1 MVARRGISRV
11 RWALE
16 TAWATDGTGTM
27 GNFYDVRHDSVEYQ
41 RANPEMID
49 NVILRSKRVISALA
63 EPGKKTGT
71 LTISGDLVSSGV
83 TQDASTSATKTLQAK
98 MLEQIAGGYVAGAGA
113 TTTGS
118 AVASSPL
125 TTGCV
130 VTAGHGARFQEGLIV
145 WVETASGSG
154 LYNPAVID
162 TVSTDTLTFSVALAA
177 APAVGSKVLNSL
189 NIYETDQPSGT
200 VQWLVEGED
209 RDNIFLYMG
218 CQGSLGFTFEPGK
231 PVKFTTQQMTT
242 QYVHDDELAT
252 PQGGS
257 AMSIWS
263 PDGSS
268 PVIWTQG
275 SCVFAPAGATTRVAP
290 SVAAFTFDPG
300 IAWQEVTS
308 VNGVETRGGFERVTG
323 QGVATLLIPHSD
335 ETYKDAI
342 AAQTAYRV
350 LLACGNTATKKIA
363 LHLPNVQILSAVP
376 TDRNGLDY
384 DLVTVR
390 CHADAG
396 LTDQSTDLLRAPW
409 RLAF

>member
-16 TAWATDGTGTM
+16 TAWATDGTGTI
-27 GNFYDVRHDSVEYQ
+27 GNFTDVRHDSVEYG

-49 NVILRSKRVISALA
+49 NMILRPKRVLAALA
-63 EPGKKTGT
+63 EPGKKNGT
-71 LTISGDLVSSGV
+71 LTISGDLVASGV
-83 TQDASTSATKTLQAK
+83 AQDASTSATKTNIAK
-98 MLEQIAGGYVAGAGA
+98 IIEQIAGGYTAGAGA

-118 AVASSPL
+118 LVASGAS
-125 TTGCV
+125 TTGIT
-130 VTAGHGARFQEGLIV
+130 VTGTQGPRFQEGLII

-154 LYNPAVID
+154 LYQPTVID
-162 TVSTDTLTFSVALAA
+162 TVSTDALTFAIALSFT
-177 APAVGSKVLNSL
+177 PAVGAKVLNCL
-189 NIYETDQPSGT
+189 NLYETDQPTGT

-218 CQGSLGFTFEPGK
+218 CQGSLGFTFEAGK
-231 PVKFTTQQMTT
+231 PVKYTTQQMTT
-242 QYVHDDELAT
+242 EYVHDDEIAT

-257 AMSIWS
+257 AMSIWT
-263 PDGSS
+263 PDGST
-268 PVIWTQG
+268 PVIWVKG
-275 SCVFAPAGATTRVAP
+275 SCVFAPAAATTRVTP

-323 QGVATLLIPHSD
+323 QPTATLLIPHSD

-342 AAQTAYRV
+342 SAQTVYRV
-350 LLACGNTATKKIA
+350 LLAAGNTATKKIA
-363 LHLPNVQILSAVP
+363 LHLPRVQILSAVP
-376 TDRNGLDY
+376 QDRNGLDY

-390 CHADAG
+390 CLANDG
-396 LTDQSTDLLRAPW
+396 LTDQSTDLLRYPW
-409 RLAF
+409 GLGL